1 VAEWNR
7 KDLLGIEELS
17 AAEIETILDLAS
29 SCKQIYS
36 RQIKKLPTL
45 RGKTVILLFFEP
57 STRTRTSFEIAS
69 KWMSA
74 DLINISV
81 AQSSVVKGE
90 SLYDTAHTIE
100 AMGPDLVV
108 VRHRAAGVPQ
118 ALAQRLGCSVINAGD
133 GAHEHP
139 TQALLDLYTIQE
151 RLGRIRGLNVLLVG
165 DILHSRVARSQ
176 IYGLQKMGASVTVL
190 GPSTLLPKG
199 IESFGVKIGKS
210 LDEELPKADVV
221 SLLRIQKERQQ
232 SGLFPSLDEYA
243 LLYGIGEERLGL
255 IRDDALIIH
264 PGPTNLGVEISLAA
278 TEDKR
283 SAINQQVT
291 NGVAVRM
298 AALYLILGGGG
309 LERHEIAL

>member
-1 VAEWNR
+1 VTDWKR
-7 KDLLGIEELS
+7 KDLLGLEDLS
-17 AAEIETILDLAS
+17 VSEIETILNLAS

-36 RQIKKLPTL
+36 RQIKKFPTL
-45 RGKTVILLFFEP
+45 RGKTVVLLFFEP

-74 DLINISV
+74 DLVNISV

-90 SLYDTAHTIE
+90 SLYDTVHTIE

-108 VRHRAAGVPQ
+108 IRHRASGVPQ
-118 ALAQRLGCSVINAGD
+118 ALSQRLACSVINAGD

-151 RLGRIRGLNVLLVG
+151 RFGRIKGLNVLIVG

-176 IYGLQKMGASVTVL
+176 IYGLKKMGATVTL
-190 GPSTLLPKG
+190 IGPSTLMPKG
-199 IESFGVKIGKS
+199 IESFGVRIGKS

-232 SGLFPSLDEYA
+232 SGLFPSLEEYA
-243 LLYGIGEERLGL
+243 ELFGIGQKRLEL

-264 PGPTNLGVEISLAA
+264 PGPTNLGVEISLEAS
-278 TEDKR
+278 EDRR

-298 AALYLILGGGG
+298 AALYLLLGGGG
-309 LERHEIAL
+309 LDREIAL

>member
-1 VAEWNR
+1 MATWHR

-17 AAEIETILDLAS
+17 PPEIETILDLAG
-29 SCKQIYS
+29 SCKQIYQ
-36 RQIKKLPTL
+36 RQIKKFPAL

-74 DLINISV
+74 DLVNISV

-90 SLYDTAHTIE
+90 SLYDTAETIE

-108 VRHRAAGVPQ
+108 VRHSAAGVPQ
-118 ALAQRLGCSVINAGD
+118 MLAQRLDCSIINAGD

-139 TQALLDLYTIQE
+139 TQALLDLYTIRE
-151 RLGRIRGLNVLLVG
+151 RMGRIEGLNVLMIG

-176 IYGLQKMGASVTVL
+176 IYALRKMGAVVTVM
-190 GPSTLLPKG
+190 GPRTLLPKG
-199 IESFGVKIGKS
+199 IETLGVRVAADI
-210 LDEELPKADVV
+210 EAELPKADVV

-232 SGLFPSLDEYA
+232 SGLFPSLAEYA
-243 LLYGIGEERLGL
+243 LLWGIGTKRLDL

-264 PGPTNLGVEISLAA
+264 PGPTNLGVEIGLDVSR
-278 TEDKR
+278 DKR
-283 SAINQQVT
+283 SAIGEQVT

-298 AALYLILGGGG
+298 AALYLLLGGGG
-309 LERHEIAL
+309 LEREELAL